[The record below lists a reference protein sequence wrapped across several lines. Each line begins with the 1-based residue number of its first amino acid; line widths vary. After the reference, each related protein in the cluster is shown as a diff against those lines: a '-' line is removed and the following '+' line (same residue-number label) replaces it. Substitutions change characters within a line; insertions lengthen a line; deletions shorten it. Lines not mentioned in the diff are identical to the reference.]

1 MEEQETDRLIA
12 DVLAVTL
19 EVQQHL
25 HERRRLT
32 PLQRDCLT
40 NTVVG
45 LSDFLAAWKIHERSF
60 SKAATEREAG

>member
-19 EVQQHL
+19 EVEQHL
-25 HERRRLT
+25 HERRLLT

-40 NTVVG
+40 NTVEG
-45 LSDFLAAWKIHERSF
+45 LSYFLAAWKIHERSL
-60 SKAATEREAG
+60 SEAAAEREAG